1 MDVEAEECSN
11 RVSLKRNIDDV
22 YFVSP
27 MWSWYVVKVTDVKD
41 GREVVVTRECSRTDT
56 TTAWTLVRDRT
67 VVEVSRGKSLWRRH
81 KRLLRSQ

>member
-27 MWSWYVVKVTDVKD
+27 MWSWYVVKVNDVKD
-41 GREVVVTRECSRTDT
+41 GSEVVVTSE
-56 TTAWTLVRDRT
+56 
-67 VVEVSRGKSLWRRH
+67 
-81 KRLLRSQ
+81 